1 MAKERDDVVI
11 EGVGRRIAEARKAIG
26 WTQQRAAD
34 KLKIE
39 VQSWQRFERG
49 ENTTIRTLVKIANV
63 LGVTTRSL
71 FEDPVSREHQAG
83 RPRGPNTRR

>member
-1 MAKERDDVVI
+1 MVI
-11 EGVGRRIAEARKAIG
+11 EGVGRRIAEARKALG
-26 WTQQRAAD
+26 WTQQTTAD
-34 KLKIE
+34 KFKIE

-71 FEDPVSREHQAG
+71 FDDPTSREHPTG
-83 RPRGPNTRR
+83 RPKAKVVK

>member
-1 MAKERDDVVI
+1 VPKERDDLII
-11 EGVGRRIAEARKAIG
+11 EGVGRRIAEARKALS

-34 KLKIE
+34 RFKIE

-49 ENTTIRTLVKIANV
+49 ENTTIRTLVRIANL

-71 FEDPVSREHQAG
+71 FDDPTSREHPAG
-83 RPRGPNTRR
+83 RPKRQP